1 MWAIWFWLKE
11 ASKGLFR
18 NFLMNSFALLLSIVC
33 FAILA
38 ISTTIGINAK
48 YISANQEE
56 KIQVILHLKDEVTD
70 YQGIEDRL
78 TQINEVKS
86 FVFVSKEE
94 AYEYMKQSLGKRK
107 DMLTD
112 LNFNPLPAS
121 FEINLKNPRDVKRV
135 VKIIES
141 WGVDENVKYGEEFL
155 DNYFKVTD
163 RINKMAFWI
172 IIVMAFAT
180 ASVIYS
186 SIRMNILNRNKE
198 IEIKDLVGAGM
209 LNVRIPFVFEAIIL
223 TVTSASIVLAG
234 IYFYYDNMIS
244 VLISDLP
251 IVTFMSINQV
261 MKSLIPPMY
270 LVAVVIGIVSSVL
283 STQRYLK
290 RH

>member
-11 ASKGLFR
+11 ANKGLFR
-18 NFLMNSFALLLSIVC
+18 NFIMNSFALLLSIVC

-56 KIQVILHLKDEVTD
+56 KIQVILHLKDDVKN
-70 YQGIEDRL
+70 YQQIEDRIRQL
-78 TQINEVKS
+78 QEVKS
-86 FVFVSKEE
+86 FVFVSKDE
-94 AYEYMKQSLGKRK
+94 AYEQMKQSLGKK
-107 DMLTD
+107 QDMLTD

-141 WGVDENVKYGEEFL
+141 WGVDENVKYGAEFL

-163 RINKMAFWI
+163 RINKIAFWV

-209 LNVRIPFVFEAIIL
+209 LNVRIPFVFEAVIL
-223 TVTSASIVLAG
+223 TIISASIVLAG
-234 IYFYYDNMIS
+234 IYFYYEDMIKI
-244 VLISDLP
+244 LLSDLP
-251 IVTFMSINQV
+251 IVMFMSVDQV
-261 MKSLIPPMY
+261 MRSLIPPMY
-270 LVAVVIGIVSSVL
+270 LVAIVIGIVSSVL

>member
-11 ASKGLFR
+11 AGKGLFR
-18 NFLMNSFALLLSIVC
+18 NFLMNSFALLLAIVC

-56 KIQVILHLKDEVTD
+56 KIQIILHLKDEVTD
-70 YQGIEDRL
+70 YQGIEERL
-78 TQINEVKS
+78 SQLNEVKS
-86 FVFVSKEE
+86 FVFVSKDE

-163 RINKMAFWI
+163 RINKMAFWVI
-172 IIVMAFAT
+172 VVMAFAT

-209 LNVRIPFVFEAIIL
+209 FNVRIPFVFEALIL
-223 TVTSASIVLAG
+223 TLVSASIVLAG

-244 VLISDLP
+244 MLISDLP
-251 IVTFMSINQV
+251 IVTFMSVNQV

-270 LVAVVIGIVSSVL
+270 LVAVVIGVVSSVL
-283 STQRYLK
+283 STQKYLK